1 MVIFCLYTTS
11 FYCSSW
17 KIKELTKHVFHLLF
31 VLRSLLR
38 WVVIIYHF
46 YRHKEQ
52 TTCKY
57 TYLIRLVHKK
67 STKNID
73 RFIIIL
79 LRHPNTLLSLIL
91 ISLFQHSLLVLWV
104 CFSIALERFLNWI
117 PNSML
122 LHYKSYAITHQYQ
135 CFCGVISMLCAKRRN
150 EHCKQKDMKALRF
163 LSLFCPNS
171 IAFNLQHV
179 DY

>member
-1 MVIFCLYTTS
+1 MVIFCLRTTS

-17 KIKELTKHVFHLLF
+17 NIKERMKHVFHLLF
-31 VLRSLLR
+31 VLCSLLR

-67 STKNID
+67 SIKNID
-73 RFIIIL
+73 SFIIIL
-79 LRHPNTLLSLIL
+79 LRYPNTLLWLIL
-91 ISLFQHSLLVLWV
+91 ISLFQYLLLVLRT

-117 PNSML
+117 LNSML

-135 CFCGVISMLCAKRRN
+135 CFWEVKEWTL
-150 EHCKQKDMKALRF
+150 
-163 LSLFCPNS
+163 
-171 IAFNLQHV
+171 
-179 DY
+179 

>member
-17 KIKELTKHVFHLLF
+17 NIKELMKHIFHLLF

-67 STKNID
+67 SIKNID

-79 LRHPNTLLSLIL
+79 LRYPNTFLSLIL
-91 ISLFQHSLLVLWV
+91 ISLFQHSLWVLWV
-104 CFSIALERFLNWI
+104 YFLFVLERFLNWI
-117 PNSML
+117 LNSML

-135 CFCGVISMLCAKRRN
+135 CFCGAISMLLQNEGMNIVNKRIWTLYVFY
-150 EHCKQKDMKALRF
+150 HFSALTW
-163 LSLFCPNS
+163 
-171 IAFNLQHV
+171 
-179 DY
+179 

>member
-17 KIKELTKHVFHLLF
+17 NIKERMKHVFHLLF
-31 VLRSLLR
+31 VLCSLLR
-38 WVVIIYHF
+38 WVVTICHF

-67 STKNID
+67 SIKNID
-73 RFIIIL
+73 SFIIIL
-79 LRHPNTLLSLIL
+79 LRYPNTLLWLIL
-91 ISLFQHSLLVLWV
+91 ISLFLHSLLVLRT

-117 PNSML
+117 LNSML

-135 CFCGVISMLCAKRRN
+135 CFCDAISMLLKSERMNIVNKRIWT
-150 EHCKQKDMKALRF
+150 LYV
-163 LSLFCPNS
+163 FCHFSAPTR
-171 IAFNLQHV
+171 
-179 DY
+179 